1 MKSSPLNG
9 AAEENE
15 IALETGAKSSLWRRF
30 KDFLKQFKRDLRE
43 PLPETANLPRW
54 GKIKARFRH
63 LFKRYGWK
71 LLIAICVYYLIR
83 DGILYI
89 LIPYLVAKKLLID

>member
-9 AAEENE
+9 TTEENNVS
-15 IALETGAKSSLWRRF
+15 IGTAARPSLWRRF
-30 KDFLKQFKRDLRE
+30 KDFMKQFKRDLRE
-43 PLPETANLPRW
+43 PLPETADLPRW
-54 GKIKARFRH
+54 GKVKARFRH

>member
-1 MKSSPLNG
+1 MKSSPPNG
-9 AAEENE
+9 VTEDSEVT
-15 IALETGAKSSLWRRF
+15 IGTISKPSIWRRF
-30 KDFLKQFKRDLRE
+30 KDFMKQFKRDLRE
-43 PLPETANLPRW
+43 PLPESADLPRW
-54 GKIKARFRH
+54 GKVKARFRH

>member
-1 MKSSPLNG
+1 MKSSPPNG
-9 AAEENE
+9 VTEDTDVE
-15 IALETGAKSSLWRRF
+15 IGAVAKPSIWRRF
-30 KDFLKQFKRDLRE
+30 KDFMKQFKRDLRE
-43 PLPETANLPRW
+43 PLPGTEDFTRM
-54 GKIKARFRH
+54 GKVKARFRH

-71 LLIAICVYYLIR
+71 LLVAICVYYLIR